1 MITFQYNL
9 TKKEHF
15 KSLLK
20 GQLKTI
26 FIFILLFTFCYFAIN
41 LEAFLYNFPF
51 NTPLVL
57 ITYLIYFSVIFLIM
71 FLISLIFSFI
81 MTKMFQ
87 KNNAY
92 RVYKYQ
98 INQNK
103 LIEKETN
110 FELDLKEIKNI
121 RINKKII
128 KIISFKQKQIITFE
142 KVYFEDDADF
152 DKLKNYLIKKKENLE
167 LV

>member
-1 MITFQYNL
+1 MIAFQYNL
-9 TKKEHF
+9 TKKKHF

-20 GQLKTI
+20 NQLKTI
-26 FIFILLFTFCYFAIN
+26 FMFILIFTFCYFAIN

-71 FLISLIFSFI
+71 FLISIIFSFI

-98 INQNK
+98 INKNK

-110 FELDLKEIKNI
+110 FELDLNEIKNI
-121 RINKKII
+121 RINKKMI
-128 KIISFKQKQIITFE
+128 KIVSFTKKQIITFE
-142 KVYFEDDADF
+142 KEYFKNEDDF
-152 DKLKNYLIKKKENLE
+152 VKLGHFFKLKKENLE

>member
-1 MITFQYNL
+1 MIAFQYNL
-9 TKKEHF
+9 TKKKHF

-20 GQLKTI
+20 NQLKTI

-71 FLISLIFSFI
+71 FLISIIFSFI

-98 INQNK
+98 INKNK

-110 FELDLKEIKNI
+110 FELDLNEIKNI
-121 RINKKII
+121 KITKKAI
-128 KIISFKQKQIITFE
+128 KLFSFKLKQVITFE
-142 KVYFEDDADF
+142 QLYFENKDDF
-152 DKLKNYLIKKKENLE
+152 LKLKDFFKKKKENLE
-167 LV
+167 LI

>member
-1 MITFQYNL
+1 MIVFQYNL
-9 TKKEHF
+9 TKAKHF

-20 GQLKTI
+20 NQLKTI

-41 LEAFLYNFPF
+41 LEAFLYNFPL

-57 ITYLIYFSVIFLIM
+57 ITYLIYCSVIFLIM
-71 FLISLIFSFI
+71 FLISIIFSLV

-92 RVYKYQ
+92 RTYKYH
-98 INQNK
+98 INKNK

-110 FELDLKEIKNI
+110 FELNLDEIKNI
-121 RINKKII
+121 KINKKMI
-128 KIISFKQKQIITFE
+128 KILSFKQRQIITFE
-142 KVYFEDDADF
+142 KVYFENEDDFVRLRDF
-152 DKLKNYLIKKKENLE
+152 LKLKKENLE